1 MEDSFS
7 MKYWGSGWMVLVSLA
22 THLLCGSVR
31 NMSQIGSGLF
41 PEDPILQGLTA
52 PALLEAVD
60 GGTGC
65 PSAAYRQATQS
76 QWRFA
81 PRQRWV
87 DG

>member
-1 MEDSFS
+1 
-7 MKYWGSGWMVLVSLA
+7 
-22 THLLCGSVR
+22 
-31 NMSQIGSGLF
+31 MSQIGSGLF

-65 PSAAYRQATQS
+65 PSAAHRQATQS

-81 PRQRWV
+81 PRQKWV